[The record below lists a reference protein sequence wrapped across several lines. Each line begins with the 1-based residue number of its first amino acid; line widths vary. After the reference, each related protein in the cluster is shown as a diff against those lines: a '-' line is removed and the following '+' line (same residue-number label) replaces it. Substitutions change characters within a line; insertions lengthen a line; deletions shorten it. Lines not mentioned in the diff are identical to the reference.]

1 MREFL
6 KFYIDGQWVSP
17 SQSGTI
23 DLTDPSTEE
32 ISGRLAL
39 ADIQD
44 VDLAVAAARRAR
56 ADYAKLDRASRIELL
71 SKVVESYEARSEDL
85 AVAVSTEMGA
95 PLSLSRRAQVPSGVD
110 NLRTAI
116 AVLKDF
122 HFEEQR
128 GSTLIA
134 REPIGVAAL
143 ITPWNWPLN
152 QITAMLAPA
161 LAVGC
166 TVVWKPSEYAAF
178 SAQILAEILHE
189 AGVPAGVFNMIHGDG
204 PTAGAALC
212 AHPGV
217 DAVSFTGSTRA
228 GVEVAR
234 NAAPTVKRVH
244 QELGGKSPNIVLDDA
259 DFSTAVKT
267 GVLASIRNSGQTC
280 TAPTRMLVP
289 HHRMN
294 EAIEIARHAIDG
306 IDVGPA
312 QSDSFLG
319 PVVSRMQWE
328 KIQSLIAAGVQE
340 GATLVAGGPGRP
352 PHLPHG
358 FYVRP
363 TVFANVRNDMRI
375 AQEEIFGPVLCVLG
389 YGDDDEAVAIAND
402 TPYGLAAYVQGG
414 DLPRARRIA
423 SRLHAGQVRLNGAG
437 EDMLAPFGGYKQSG
451 NGREGGAFGF
461 DSYLEIKA
469 VLGFEPNSAS

>member
-6 KFYIDGQWVSP
+6 KLYIDGHWVSP
-17 SQSGTI
+17 SQSRTI
-23 DLTDPSTEE
+23 DLIDPSTEE

-44 VDLAVAAARRAR
+44 VDLAVAAARGAR

-71 SKVVESYEARSEDL
+71 SKVLEKYEARSEEL

-95 PLSLSRRAQVPSGVD
+95 PLSLSRRAQVPSGAD

-122 HFEEQR
+122 SFEEQR

-212 AHPGV
+212 AHPGI

-228 GVEVAR
+228 GIEVAR

-259 DFSTAVKT
+259 DFPAAVKT
-267 GVLASIRNSGQTC
+267 GVPG
-280 TAPTRMLVP
+280 
-289 HHRMN
+289 HHDGRGTSPDFHAN
-294 EAIEIARHAIDG
+294 FARWRDRRR
-306 IDVGPA
+306 
-312 QSDSFLG
+312 QL
-319 PVVSRMQWE
+319 
-328 KIQSLIAAGVQE
+328 
-340 GATLVAGGPGRP
+340 
-352 PHLPHG
+352 HG
-358 FYVRP
+358 YER
-363 TVFANVRNDMRI
+363 
-375 AQEEIFGPVLCVLG
+375 
-389 YGDDDEAVAIAND
+389 
-402 TPYGLAAYVQGG
+402 
-414 DLPRARRIA
+414 
-423 SRLHAGQVRLNGAG
+423 
-437 EDMLAPFGGYKQSG
+437 
-451 NGREGGAFGF
+451 
-461 DSYLEIKA
+461 
-469 VLGFEPNSAS
+469 